1 MSQSPRV
8 VWGKIL
14 TWQTAQTITR
24 RIQTQVQA
32 AALTDPKF
40 LQILPTVLSFILYE
54 KSFIPCFYMHSKYH
68 LVDTLK
74 IKTITGSDRITVQ
87 KKHEDPFEMLAFA
100 KLIFSTNCFSQIY
113 DQTEGFLRRWIIIE
127 WKRSFTKIEIVSL
140 MEIDYMV
147 LCLGTR

>member
-1 MSQSPRV
+1 
-8 VWGKIL
+8 
-14 TWQTAQTITR
+14 
-24 RIQTQVQA
+24 
-32 AALTDPKF
+32 
-40 LQILPTVLSFILYE
+40 
-54 KSFIPCFYMHSKYH
+54 MHSKYH